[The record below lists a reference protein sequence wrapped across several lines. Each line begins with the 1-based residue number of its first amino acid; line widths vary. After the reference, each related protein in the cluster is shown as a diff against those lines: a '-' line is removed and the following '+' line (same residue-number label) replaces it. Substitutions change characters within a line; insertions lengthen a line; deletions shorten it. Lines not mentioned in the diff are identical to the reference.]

1 MKKLLLSMLSLFV
14 AAAVSAQVTT
24 SGLNGTITD
33 QQGQPLV
40 GATVIA
46 VHTPSG
52 TQYGTVSDTNGRYN
66 LQGLRPGGGYTVTF
80 SYVGYQSVEFPG
92 LTLSLGE
99 TLKRDAYLRDNQE
112 LEVVVVTG
120 DGANSSMNINRAGA
134 VTSVSNE
141 QIAMLPSVNRSLNDV
156 MKLTPQASTTSS
168 GLAIGGG
175 NYRQSYVTVDGASFN
190 NMFGIGTNLPAGG
203 SPISLDALEQVS
215 VAVTPFDVRQSGFTG
230 GAINAVTKSGS
241 NEVKVSVYDFYQ
253 SDAWQGRRYKD
264 NGLLPVNEDIRN
276 TLGVSVG
283 APIVKNKLF
292 VFANFE
298 YEWNKTPGITRL
310 ARPDESQKEWG
321 GSTSFNRPTVG
332 QMDEMKNFLGEKFGY
347 NPGRY
352 ADYSLNVPNWKLMAR
367 ADWNINQNHSMN
379 VRFSTTKYKRSSAP
393 SSSISPITSS
403 NATTY
408 DNRNAGRLSYCSL
421 YYESA
426 RYYQEQNFTSVAAE
440 LNSRFLDGNLTNTLR
455 YTYSH
460 QNEPRSFEGDLFP
473 TVDILQDGDL
483 LTTFG
488 VDPFTYG
495 NLREV
500 SSHIVTDEVGYIT
513 GINRFTFGYQFEYD
527 NTKNGYMQGGAGYY
541 IYESWDDFVNDRSPL
556 AFAITHANRT
566 DLKQVYP
573 SFNYMQHS
581 IYAQDELSISN
592 RFKATIGLRL
602 ELPVYPTIAGNENA
616 EFTQLFADKGG
627 YKTSDMPKARL
638 NFSPRIGFNWDMTGE
653 RKYILRGGTGI
664 FTGRVPFVWIVS
676 AVGNSNCMQAQSVLY
691 KYSADKEGNRV
702 PTGTVMP
709 GFHTNV
715 NDILADLYGG
725 SFQQKDLPAPAQPT
739 VMDKHLKMPSTW
751 KTSLALDLKLPGDVN
766 LNIEGIY
773 NKDINSVAVTKLG
786 QEEVEGGIQLPGE
799 PEARK
804 LWTLQS
810 DKQLYPKPDAK
821 PGILNSS
828 NQSVTPYL
836 IHNTDID
843 GYYASVTAQLSKT
856 WNFGLSVSA
865 AYTYAASKNVI
876 DGIGDQV
883 TSAYNTNTF
892 CRNGSNTPELGY
904 SSFISPHRIMV
915 NIGYRLTAPKSAT
928 TFGLFYEAYRLGYIG
943 NYSYSRYS
951 YTMGNVTGDGG
962 ADVLLY
968 VPTKEQLDG
977 MTFAKE
983 GQKEEFW
990 EFINQDDYLSKHIGE
1005 YTTRGGAVMPW
1016 RHELNFKFAHDFYF
1030 NIKGKRNALTVGV
1043 DVNNIA
1049 NLLNRNWGNVEQI
1062 SSSRLLTYKNGTYT
1076 FTLPK
1081 WSTKASSA
1089 STWSALLSIRY
1100 TFN

>member
-52 TQYGTVSDTNGRYN
+52 TQYGTVSDTNGRYT

-92 LTLSLGE
+92 LTLPLGE
-99 TLKRDAYLRDNQE
+99 TVKRDAYLRDNQQ
-112 LEVVVVTG
+112 LEVVVVTA
-120 DGANSSMNINRAGA
+120 DGANSSMNVNRAGA

-156 MKLTPQASTTSS
+156 MKLTPQASTTTS

-190 NMFGIGTNLPAGG
+190 NMFGIGSNLPAGG

-215 VAVTPFDVRQSGFTG
+215 VSVTPFDVRQSGFTG
-230 GAINAVTKSGS
+230 GAINAVTKSGT

-264 NGLLPVNEDIRN
+264 GGLLPDAEKISN

-310 ARPDESQKEWG
+310 ARPDESQTEWG
-321 GSTSFNRPTVG
+321 GSTSYNRPTVD
-332 QMDEMKNFLGEKFGY
+332 QMNDMKSFLGEKFGY
-347 NPGRY
+347 DPGRY
-352 ADYSLNVPNWKLMAR
+352 ADYSLKVPNWKLMAR
-367 ADWNINQNHSMN
+367 VDWNINQNHSFN
-379 VRFSTTKYKRSSAP
+379 VRFSTTKNKYSASP
-393 SSSISPITSS
+393 SSSINPLGSS
-403 NATTY
+403 TY
-408 DNRNAGRLSYCSL
+408 DRNNAGRLSYCAL

-426 RYYQEQNFTSVAAE
+426 RYYQEQNFTSVAGE

-473 TVDILQDGDL
+473 TVDILQDGEL

-500 SSHIVTDEVGYIT
+500 SSHIVTDEVGYTT
-513 GINRFTFGYQFEYD
+513 GINRFTFGYQFEHD

-541 IYESWDDFVNDRSPL
+541 VYNSWDDFVNDRTPR

-573 SFNYMQHS
+573 SFDYMQHS

-602 ELPVYPTIAGNENA
+602 EIPVYPSIAGNENA
-616 EFTQLFADKGG
+616 EFTTLFADKGG
-627 YKTSDMPKARL
+627 YKTSDMPKARV
-638 NFSPRIGFNWDMTGE
+638 NFSPRFGFNWDMTGE

-664 FTGRVPFVWIVS
+664 FTGRLPFVWIVS
-676 AVGNSNCMQAQSVLY
+676 AVGNSNCMQAQTIYNV
-691 KYSADKEGNRV
+691 DD
-702 PTGTVMP
+702 P
-709 GFHTNV
+709 GLSGLKFHQNIG
-715 NDILADLYGG
+715 DILENLYGG
-725 SFQQKDLPAPAQPT
+725 TFTEKALPAPTAT
-739 VMDKHLKMPSTW
+739 TIMDKHLKMPSTW

-773 NKDINSVAVTKLG
+773 NKDINSVTVSKLG
-786 QEEVEGGIQLPGE
+786 IVEVDGGIQLPGE

-804 LWTLQS
+804 LWQS
-810 DKQLYPKPDAK
+810 E
-821 PGILNSS
+821 GIKNGSGQ
-828 NQSVTPYL
+828 NVTPYQ
-836 IHNTDID
+836 IHNADID

-865 AYTYAASKNVI
+865 AYTYASSKNVI

-883 TSAYNTNTF
+883 SSAYSTNTF

-904 SSFISPHRIMV
+904 SSYVSPHRFMV

-943 NYSYSRYS
+943 DSYSYSRYS

-968 VPTKEQLDG
+968 VPTEEQLAG

-983 GQKEEFW
+983 GQKEAFW
-990 EFINQDDYLSKHIGE
+990 EFINQDKYLSKHIGE

-1062 SSSRLLTYKNGTYT
+1062 STSKPLTYDSKTQVYT
-1076 FTLPK
+1076 FTQPK
-1081 WSTKASSA
+1081 WSNKASTA